1 MKPFATHPGI
11 HHPTQIAMTPFSH
24 PAFSHRADDTREL
37 LSTIANDT
45 RSQLRRWTALS
56 VFLRCPLVLTPKSR
70 KETAVLVNHA
80 VTILRGM
87 LACSKEANR
96 CFRKRRYDRCMRSLD
111 HFERLLKALENIDRL
126 AALTVLSSLTEG
138 RQYGNCR

>member
-1 MKPFATHPGI
+1 
-11 HHPTQIAMTPFSH
+11 MTPFSH
-24 PAFSHRADDTREL
+24 TFSHSAEDTRNL
-37 LSTIANDT
+37 LGVIASDT

-56 VFLRCPLVLTPKSR
+56 VFLQCPLIISPKSR

-80 VTILRGM
+80 IAILRGM

-96 CFRKRRYDRCMRSLD
+96 CFKKRRYDRCIRSLN

-126 AALTVLSSLTEG
+126 AALAVLTSLTEG
-138 RQYGNCR
+138 RANAGCN